1 MEEKKAY
8 QEKKQAQLHEW
19 DAKIEVLKAKAEKAE
34 AGLKITYQ
42 EQIQKLQEKKKVA
55 QEKLHELMGA
65 GEETWGEVKVAVE
78 EIWDDIHG
86 VFNKLLHKEED
97 KKEEDTTGGDKGAS

>member
-1 MEEKKAY
+1 MDEKKAY

-34 AGLKITYQ
+34 AEVKIKYQ
-42 EQIQKLQEKKKVA
+42 EQIQKLQEKKRVA
-55 QEKLHELMGA
+55 QEKLQELMEA

-78 EIWDDIHG
+78 EVWEDIHG
-86 VFNKLLHKEED
+86 VFSKLLHKEEN
-97 KKEEDTTGGDKGAS
+97 KEENTTGGEKGATS